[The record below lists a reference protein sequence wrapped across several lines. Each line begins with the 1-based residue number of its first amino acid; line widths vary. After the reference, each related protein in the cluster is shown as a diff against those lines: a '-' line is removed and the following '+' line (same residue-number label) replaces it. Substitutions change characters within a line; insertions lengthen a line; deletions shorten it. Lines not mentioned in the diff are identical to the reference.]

1 MPTKECKVVCMSE
14 EEDEEKF
21 VFVCAYFACARL
33 TVRRFF
39 NESKLL
45 GHMRDE
51 GVGVRVKKKRF
62 RKWRG

>member
-1 MPTKECKVVCMSE
+1 MSE